1 MSGSDY
7 TISLTRS
14 ARLALAEKLPFDVA
28 AGAVE
33 FFAGALSSDPH
44 RVGKALDGIHSARLM
59 REWRIL
65 YVIDDDSHLVT
76 VRGIFHRRDAYRS
89 H

>member
-1 MSGSDY
+1 MSGSGY

-14 ARLALAEKLPFDVA
+14 ARLALAEKLPIDVA

-44 RVGKALDGIHSARLM
+44 RVRPIH
-59 REWRIL
+59 I
-65 YVIDDDSHLVT
+65 
-76 VRGIFHRRDAYRS
+76 GDAYRS